1 MRWIQT
7 SYVSLCD
14 FSFVFLLFQGYDD
27 GYDGEYDDESY
38 EGYDDNY
45 SNQSKRCT
53 FHFFKDILSQHEL
66 INAYFHS
73 KKLSKC
79 LIRNIF
85 SPTVSQNIMNMDMAI
100 MMKPIIIMVRKL
112 SDLQFC

>member
-1 MRWIQT
+1 M
-7 SYVSLCD
+7 
-14 FSFVFLLFQGYDD
+14 FLLFQGYDD

-53 FHFFKDILSQHEL
+53 FHFFKDIFSQHEL
-66 INAYFHS
+66 INAY
-73 KKLSKC
+73 LSKC
-79 LIRNIF
+79 LIRKMF
-85 SPTVSQNIMNMDMAI
+85 SPTVSQNIMNMDTAI
-100 MMKPIIIMVRKL
+100 MMKPIIIMVRIL